1 MAKKYTYSQHPRV
14 QEREQQGPV
23 TVHVPRAVTHRATR
37 AQRFNNRVGLAITKS
52 VGTMWAAYVFAG
64 LALLSLPSAIAT
76 GEIRV
81 IIDWV
86 AQTFLQLVLVSV
98 IMVGQNQL
106 SAKADARAEATYKD
120 ATAMLH
126 EVEQLQKHMQHQD
139 ELMRQLTE
147 EVRAKKQ

>member
-1 MAKKYTYSQHPRV
+1 MADKFDYEHHPHTSVRKADLSV
-14 QEREQQGPV
+14 GGAQG
-23 TVHVPRAVTHRATR
+23 
-37 AQRFNNRVGLAITKS
+37 FNNRLGAFITAR

-120 ATAMLH
+120 ASAMLH
-126 EVEQLQKHMQHQD
+126 EVAQLQEHMLHQD

-147 EVRAKKQ
+147 EVRAKKR